1 MAGFGTDAAIAAAAP
16 AARPTDRFA
25 SLSEEQLDSLYA
37 PLIYLMSEDEQGI
50 YPSLTLEG
58 KRSFLRKFWARRD
71 PTPRTPRNEEE
82 ERFYGGVPEAN
93 RRVPEGGAAGI
104 TGGRP
109 ERRRDFLR
117 Y

>member
-1 MAGFGTDAAIAAAAP
+1 MAGFGTDAASAAAAP
-16 AARPTDRFA
+16 GARPTDRFA
-25 SLSEEQLDSLYA
+25 SLWEEQLDSLYA

-82 ERFYGGVPEAN
+82 ERFYGGIAEAKP
-93 RRVPEGGAAGI
+93 RVREGGGAEM
-104 TGGRP
+104 TGWR
-109 ERRRDFLR
+109 
-117 Y
+117 

>member
-25 SLSEEQLDSLYA
+25 SLWEGQLDSLYA

-71 PTPRTPRNEEE
+71 PTRSEEHTSE
-82 ERFYGGVPEAN
+82 LQSLAYLVCRLLLEKKKISTY
-93 RRVPEGGAAGI
+93 
-104 TGGRP
+104 
-109 ERRRDFLR
+109 DLR
-117 Y
+117 